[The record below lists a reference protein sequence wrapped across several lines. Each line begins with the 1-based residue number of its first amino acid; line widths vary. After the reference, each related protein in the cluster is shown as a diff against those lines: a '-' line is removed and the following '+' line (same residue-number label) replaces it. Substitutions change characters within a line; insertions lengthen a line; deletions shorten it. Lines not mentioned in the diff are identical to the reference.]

1 MSVLVVDPSGFMLF
15 IQNKKRHLADCGFKI
30 PTSALLALA
39 QLNCLQVTNPDTSGC
54 HSKGERQTTSNLF
67 FYYVMLHRHCLLAF
81 KPLLLLHST
90 DFLYSLPVVLSVS

>member
-39 QLNCLQVTNPDTSGC
+39 QLNCLRVTNPDTSGC
-54 HSKGERQTTSNLF
+54 HSKGERQTTPNLF
-67 FYYVMLHRHCLLAF
+67 FYYVMLHRHA
-81 KPLLLLHST
+81 S
-90 DFLYSLPVVLSVS
+90 SVAGI